1 LVQISWIFVYEYR
14 VSYEFLH
21 GSFRWYMDLVPFVYD
36 LLKFDRCY
44 LCKIVKNF
52 IVRTKNYNHDF
63 CSNRLIRWMWNM
75 NFRDLYNLDTCY
87 FLINLKNFLVQS
99 LSTKNYI

>member
-1 LVQISWIFVYEYR
+1 MRFDRFVLFFVLIFVCVWILVQISWIFVYEYR
-14 VSYEFLH
+14 VSYEVLQ
-21 GSFRWYMDLVPFVYD
+21 GSFCWYMDLVPFVHD
-36 LLKFDRCY
+36 LLKFDQCY

-75 NFRDLYNLDTCY
+75 NFQ
-87 FLINLKNFLVQS
+87 IS
-99 LSTKNYI
+99 L